1 MVQAATFVASIDH
14 WTCTICYHLWLSWLL
29 PLALVLTLP
38 LGLYSPYSPAVT
50 AVCCS
55 GWVHWKNYFSLVLY
69 LPCVSLGSCTH
80 SPLPYSFASKCC
92 FKNRTQILLPS
103 KGLCSLKFEKYIISW
118 CGVEEK
124 TLTDPENV
132 DLPPTERK
140 ALEKVI

>member
-1 MVQAATFVASIDH
+1 M
-14 WTCTICYHLWLSWLL
+14 ICCHLWLSWLL
-29 PLALVLTLP
+29 SLALVLTLP

-80 SPLPYSFASKCC
+80 SPLPYSFASKYC

-124 TLTDPENV
+124 TPRERWSASYWKKGLRKSNLTPAGGFFLSIV
-132 DLPPTERK
+132 HSFTIP
-140 ALEKVI
+140 I